1 MSMATGVV
9 HTPDQPERL
18 IRRRVAPPLWPVP
31 GEESQV
37 ILSFDVEEH
46 HRIEAAAGLDVGPVL
61 KARDDGRVAPST

>member
-1 MSMATGVV
+1 MAISTSVV
-9 HTPDQPERL
+9 HTLDQPERL
-18 IRRRVAPPLWPVP
+18 IRRRVVPAFRPVP

-61 KARDDGRVAPST
+61 KAHYDGRVAPPT